1 MSEETVTTNVAPSV
15 GTENIEPH
23 QPTAEEMERTRKVMH
38 DSLAGRKPK
47 SFLEKLKEWFR

>member
-1 MSEETVTTNVAPSV
+1 MSEETVSTNVPPSV
-15 GTENIEPH
+15 GAENMEPH
-23 QPTAEEMERTRKVMH
+23 QPTPEEMERTRKVMH